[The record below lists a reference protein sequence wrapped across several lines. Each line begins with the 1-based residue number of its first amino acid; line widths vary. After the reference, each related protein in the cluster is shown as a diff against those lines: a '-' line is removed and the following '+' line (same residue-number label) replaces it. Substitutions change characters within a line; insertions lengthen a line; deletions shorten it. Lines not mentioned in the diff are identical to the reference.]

1 MATPKLMALVNVSN
15 NDNIKI
21 CVICTACDIGLET
34 VIIPAEILANGIR
47 ITINNYNKENV
58 CES

>member
-1 MATPKLMALVNVSN
+1 MALVNVSN